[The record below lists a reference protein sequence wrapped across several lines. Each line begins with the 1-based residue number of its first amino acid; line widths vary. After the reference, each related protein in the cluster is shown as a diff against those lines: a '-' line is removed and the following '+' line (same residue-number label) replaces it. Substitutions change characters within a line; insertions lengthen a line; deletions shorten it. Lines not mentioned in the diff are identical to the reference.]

1 MWEQSHKSAI
11 FFQHLLLEIS
21 AEIQPA
27 GQKVPPCINGPLMKE
42 ANKVGLYI
50 NADKCKLMTTNVW
63 NDRSDLLT
71 SYDKLANSTM
81 LKSAINCL
89 LPSRLAL
96 NLNNSHRLWDQID
109 CLQSTGHLV
118 YFGVHFILF
127 NCRSHRCWTA
137 LKNFLL
143 MPISRK

>member
-1 MWEQSHKSAI
+1 
-11 FFQHLLLEIS
+11 
-21 AEIQPA
+21 
-27 GQKVPPCINGPLMKE
+27 MKE

-96 NLNNSHRLWDQID
+96 NLNNSHRL
-109 CLQSTGHLV
+109 
-118 YFGVHFILF
+118 
-127 NCRSHRCWTA
+127 
-137 LKNFLL
+137 
-143 MPISRK
+143 